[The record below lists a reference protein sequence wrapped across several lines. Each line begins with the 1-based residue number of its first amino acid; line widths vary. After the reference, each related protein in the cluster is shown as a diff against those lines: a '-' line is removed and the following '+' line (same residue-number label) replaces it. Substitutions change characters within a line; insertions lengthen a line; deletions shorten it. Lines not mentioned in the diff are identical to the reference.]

1 MINTSKSDSTEQ
13 QVAEIYLGDMAEEW
27 LGCELD
33 RGAKIW
39 IADGVHIKPD
49 LFSERENIICEV
61 YAHIGKLKVGQ
72 QHKISQDILKMILLD
87 KCTGKTYRK
96 LIIIADEKVENQL
109 KGLSFI
115 AESIR
120 RFGIEIKR
128 IELPED
134 IKKSV
139 CQAQKRQIMVNT
151 K

>member
-13 QVAEIYLGDMAEEW
+13 QVAEIYLGGMAEEW
-27 LGCELD
+27 IGCELD

-39 IADGVHIKPD
+39 IADGVHIEPD
-49 LFSERENIICEV
+49 LFSEKENIICEV

-72 QHKISQDILKMILLD
+72 QHKISQDILKMIMLD

-96 LIIIADEKVENQL
+96 IIIVADEQVENQL

-120 RFGIEIKR
+120 QFAIEIKR
-128 IELPED
+128 MELPED

-139 CQAQKRQIMVNT
+139 CQAQKRQVMVNT